1 MEVGTP
7 KVTIPD
13 HVLLQGVQNQKEYVI
28 GQFHRCL
35 MPSGGLVYAVLNRL
49 WDRNC
54 EISVKKLGEFSYI
67 FHIPDEATRKW
78 ILHRSLW
85 HVDDCIMFIAPWTS
99 SNSLTIPEITSIP
112 LWVTLKNI
120 PNTLYSIFGIEW
132 IASGLGEPMLSHK
145 PWLDPTMLGEAKIMV
160 EVELDRLFPQ
170 KVAAWDKQGNFSMV
184 DVEYS
189 WLPTPCERWGQ
200 IGHKQ
205 KRCLSI
211 SSQKTS
217 TAGNGSMTAP
227 VAHVFASVDAATP
240 DKESMVPSNVPSTS
254 QAHDEQT
261 AAPKQS
267 SHKDDTPKPSDQVT
281 ALNPSLEVSNGLSLG
296 EQVGYIVASDLA
308 SLATITE
315 LENMSVPPTTVC
327 VNEKIDS
334 PPVEIAP
341 PAIEQTATLVL
352 KESSRIGELDLEANK
367 FDSLVSSDG
376 EEEDQL
382 EQECDHSV
390 DLMTPYGKR
399 LLRERPVRPSVKAM
413 EWQVQS
419 TSR

>member
-1 MEVGTP
+1 
-7 KVTIPD
+7 
-13 HVLLQGVQNQKEYVI
+13 
-28 GQFHRCL
+28 
-35 MPSGGLVYAVLNRL
+35 
-49 WDRNC
+49 
-54 EISVKKLGEFSYI
+54 
-67 FHIPDEATRKW
+67 
-78 ILHRSLW
+78 
-85 HVDDCIMFIAPWTS
+85 
-99 SNSLTIPEITSIP
+99 
-112 LWVTLKNI
+112 
-120 PNTLYSIFGIEW
+120 
-132 IASGLGEPMLSHK
+132 
-145 PWLDPTMLGEAKIMV
+145 
-160 EVELDRLFPQ
+160 
-170 KVAAWDKQGNFSMV
+170 
-184 DVEYS
+184 
-189 WLPTPCERWGQ
+189 
-200 IGHKQ
+200 
-205 KRCLSI
+205 
-211 SSQKTS
+211 
-217 TAGNGSMTAP
+217 
-227 VAHVFASVDAATP
+227 
-240 DKESMVPSNVPSTS
+240 MVPSNVPNTS

-352 KESSRIGELDLEANK
+352 KESSRIGELDLGVNK
-367 FDSLVSSDG
+367 FASLVSSDG
-376 EEEDQL
+376 EEEDHLEEDQL

-419 TSR
+419 TSRGRGNRGRGNRGRHR